1 MIMKTLTI
9 VPMPAPDKAPNLDMH
24 GAGKWVA
31 RIIPKRGEEFVVCNP
46 MDEII
51 EAHASGYPFVA
62 HRVTGMQMPKRVII
76 EPGTIARIEEL

>member
-1 MIMKTLTI
+1 MKVLNI
-9 VPMPAPDKAPNLDMH
+9 VPMPAPEAVPNLDMR

-31 RIIPKRGEEFVVCNP
+31 RIIPKRGEPFVVCNS

-51 EAHASGYPFVA
+51 EARMSREPFVA
-62 HRVTGMQMPKRVII
+62 HQVTGMQKPKRVLI

>member
-1 MIMKTLTI
+1 MKVLNI
-9 VPMPAPDKAPNLDMH
+9 VPMPAPEAAPNRDMQ

-31 RIIPKRGEEFVVCNP
+31 RIIPKTGEPFVVCNP

-51 EAHASGYPFVA
+51 EARMSREPFVA
-62 HRVTGMQMPKRVII
+62 HQVTGMQKPKRVLI